1 MPKPNIFRRFG
12 MKILLWALAD
22 EKNSRT
28 SDLNR
33 VLYERS
39 LDGRSL
45 AHFSHPQINAGE
57 YTYGLCRESFF
68 SYHPDDLVQIGKF
81 CSIADGV
88 KFVFGEHRTNS
99 VSTFPLRAMCFGDEP
114 HADARSKGDIVV
126 GHDVWIGAN
135 AIILSGVKIGNGAVI
150 AAGSVVSKDVPPYS
164 VCGGVPAKVIKM
176 RFPENQIAAL
186 ERIQWWNW
194 PIEKIKANAEVFYG
208 DVETFIKHHSLENNP
223 NVL

>member
-1 MPKPNIFRRFG
+1 
-12 MKILLWALAD
+12 MKILYWVLAD

-28 SDLNR
+28 SALNR

-45 AHFSHPQINAGE
+45 AQFSHPQLNVGE
-57 YTYGLCRESFF
+57 YTYGLGRECFI
-68 SYHPDDLVQIGKF
+68 SYHPDDRVQIGKF

-88 KFVFGEHRTNS
+88 KFVFGEHRTNA
-99 VSTFPLRAMCFGDEP
+99 VSTFPLRAMCFGGEP

-126 GHDVWIGAN
+126 GHDVWIGVN

-150 AAGSVVSKDVPPYS
+150 AAGSVVCKNVPPYS

-176 RFPENQIAAL
+176 RFPENQITAL
-186 ERIQWWNW
+186 EKLQWWDW
-194 PIEKIKANAEVFYG
+194 PIEKIKANAEDFYG
-208 DVETFIKHHSLENNP
+208 DVETFIKRYSPENNRKG
-223 NVL
+223 